1 MRRVAARPRT
11 PRHGRQL
18 QRALT
23 RRLGLGLGLGFD
35 GHANPNPNPN
45 QDAAQDGLGRRVAG
59 GGNAGPPAHAKH
71 GADLRARKYAAA
83 SAARDAARPPPAYA
97 ARVAAW
103 AR

>member
-11 PRHGRQL
+11 HRHGRQL
-18 QRALT
+18 QRTLT
-23 RRLGLGLGLGFD
+23 RGLGLGLGLGFE
-35 GHANPNPNPN
+35 GHPNPN

-59 GGNAGPPAHAKH
+59 GGNAGPPPHAKH

>member
-1 MRRVAARPRT
+1 MRQPRVHWFR
-11 PRHGRQL
+11 L
-18 QRALT
+18 LRAGL
-23 RRLGLGLGLGFD
+23 RRGPNP
-35 GHANPNPNPN
+35 NPNPNPN

-59 GGNAGPPAHAKH
+59 GGNAGPPGHAKH